1 MATGGWINKGET
13 MARLADNPVFY
24 PVLDLYDELTYVVE
38 RYNYNEDLLET
49 NLKVVL
55 MKAYQKGQ
63 REILESMKNA
73 NN

>member
-1 MATGGWINKGET
+1 MAH
-13 MARLADNPVFY
+13 LADNPVFY

-55 MKAYQKGQ
+55 MKAYQQGQ

>member
-1 MATGGWINKGET
+1 
-13 MARLADNPVFY
+13 MARLADNPVFDSI
-24 PVLDLYDELTYVVE
+24 LDLYDELTYVVE

-55 MKAYQKGQ
+55 MKAYQRGQ